1 MSPQFL
7 PIEMELGGASDM
19 IYDQISFKADSV
31 PNITRFVYRRRHLDP
46 GHQQRL
52 SFSARY
58 VPHFGIIRGD
68 EFNGLDSGPA
78 ASNFKKRKQWE
89 AYILSEADESRGLT
103 ANRNYYSM
111 QRLRTTPYE
120 ELDLEAEEA
129 VWPMDKEARTTRAV
143 LPKFEFFG
151 VSGQGGL
158 NPDDEED
165 EWKIPSGFETLV
177 HAFRASMAFRGSI
190 CTCVEERIRG
200 RQRFEWWEE
209 GTFSSQGDNHQRHLD
224 EANFV
229 IQSATR
235 SEGLQLSVSE
245 ESAWARH
252 ATEVLQFVAGPIDS
266 FHPVTISS
274 VTTVDIHHDFFPTL
288 RRGPRPLPTSS
299 ARRQG
304 GNAKTRD
311 IISTIQKRFGEFPT
325 PFKTIA
331 TSLLPA
337 IEAKSHDSSAL
348 EAESQ
353 AVVCANAILEAWRQL
368 GAPKAYTPPAHS

>member
-1 MSPQFL
+1 MSD
-7 PIEMELGGASDM
+7 AW
-19 IYDQISFKADSV
+19 
-31 PNITRFVYRRRHLDP
+31 
-46 GHQQRL
+46 
-52 SFSARY
+52 
-58 VPHFGIIRGD
+58 GD

-129 VWPMDKEARTTRAV
+129 VWPMDSISNSGRDGAQSTRSSSSPRSINTTVARKKRRELLEQFYRNSSSLGFQA
-143 LPKFEFFG
+143 KFTLLER
-151 VSGQGGL
+151 Q
-158 NPDDEED
+158 
-165 EWKIPSGFETLV
+165 WPSE
-177 HAFRASMAFRGSI
+177 
-190 CTCVEERIRG
+190 EERIRG

-252 ATEVLQFVAGPIDS
+252 ATEVLRFVAGPIDS

-288 RRGPRPLPTSS
+288 RR
-299 ARRQG
+299 
-304 GNAKTRD
+304 
-311 IISTIQKRFGEFPT
+311 
-325 PFKTIA
+325 
-331 TSLLPA
+331 
-337 IEAKSHDSSAL
+337 EAKSHDSSAL

>member
-46 GHQQRL
+46 
-52 SFSARY
+52 
-58 VPHFGIIRGD
+58 GD

-129 VWPMDKEARTTRAV
+129 VWPMDSISNSGRDGAQSTRSSSS
-143 LPKFEFFG
+143 PRKR
-151 VSGQGGL
+151 Q
-158 NPDDEED
+158 
-165 EWKIPSGFETLV
+165 WPSE
-177 HAFRASMAFRGSI
+177 
-190 CTCVEERIRG
+190 EERIRG

-252 ATEVLQFVAGPIDS
+252 ATEVLRFVAGPIDS

-299 ARRQG
+299 TRRQG

>member
-46 GHQQRL
+46 
-52 SFSARY
+52 
-58 VPHFGIIRGD
+58 GD

-129 VWPMDKEARTTRAV
+129 VWPMDSISNSGRDGAQSTRSSSSPRSINTTVARKKRRELLEQFYRNSSSLGFQA
-143 LPKFEFFG
+143 KFTLLER
-151 VSGQGGL
+151 Q
-158 NPDDEED
+158 
-165 EWKIPSGFETLV
+165 WPSE
-177 HAFRASMAFRGSI
+177 
-190 CTCVEERIRG
+190 EERIRG